1 MPADD
6 LKAYATSSSTDF
18 YALLDLTPQ
27 SSQRDLDRQWRK
39 TALKYHPDKVG
50 ASDAA
55 AREKFHLAQIGY
67 DLLSD
72 PAAKAVYDGARGA
85 RERKRREREV
95 FEGRRARMRD

>member
-6 LKAYATSSSTDF
+6 LKAYATSSTDF

-27 SSQRDLDRQWRK
+27 FSQKELDRQWRK

-50 ASDAA
+50 ASDTV

-72 PAAKAVYDGARGA
+72 PAAKAIYDGARGA
-85 RERKRREREV
+85 RERKKRERE
-95 FEGRRARMRD
+95 